1 MSGIRAVAEVLREH
15 IPNNHLS
22 VCNVAVCGQTRLGQI
37 GGTQIY
43 AGMIPLIHTDAVSIA
58 LTELPGGP
66 ADPRQEYNTAY
77 DNPAYTLHILGEDL
91 VKVDRVAR
99 DIRAGADRTAH
110 LSTQYG
116 TINTLAVGPPRR
128 IVRSDRPRYEV
139 QMEVRA
145 EIIRS
150 KANKHPSICN
160 AAVCGYTRLG
170 SVMKV
175 QSTTY
180 RGR

>member
-15 IPNNHLS
+15 IPDKRLS
-22 VCNVAVCGQTRLGQI
+22 VCNVAVCGQTRLGQVERA
-37 GGTQIY
+37 QIY
-43 AGMIPLIHTDAVSIA
+43 AGMLPQIHTDPVSIA

-66 ADPRQEYNTAY
+66 ADPRQTYTTAY
-77 DNPAYTLHILGEDL
+77 DNPAYTLRILGEDL
-91 VKVDRVAR
+91 VRLDEIAQG
-99 DIRAGADRTAH
+99 IRAGADRTAH
-110 LSTQYG
+110 LITQYG

-145 EIIRS
+145 EIIRIE
-150 KANKHPSICN
+150 ANKHPSICN

-170 SVMKV
+170 S
-175 QSTTY
+175 
-180 RGR
+180 GI